1 MANVMASTLLAAM
14 IIMLI
19 VIIHLD
25 NQAKT
30 RYKEIKDLRSKITLL
45 ESDYIPPISIEA
57 ICPEPV
63 VEDSGVTVVPIIE
76 EPIIAPIPT
85 FPQRNKEVPE
95 EKPFILRERALN
107 KLKAIER

>member
-1 MANVMASTLLAAM
+1 MENVMASILLAAM

-45 ESDYIPPISIEA
+45 ESDYIPPIPIEA

-63 VEDSGVTVVPIIE
+63 IEASGVTVVPIIE
-76 EPIIAPIPT
+76 EPIIAPIPR